1 MQGMALPLRRRR
13 GCRRQPAMQRRKKT
27 GATRTPRIRAGGTA
41 VLGCTRTR
49 RSLPRGAAAATKVEL
64 LHWHTR
70 EKLQRIPWPHVERV
84 RTGTCGWPY
93 VLPRTPEASSGDMTR
108 HAGVGTPPV
117 LGAPSDWRTSTCAL
131 AVRLASERRAQRSTG
146 PGAFRHPCHEPTG
159 GIGRGRGGCRRP
171 ARGVRRR
178 NLPPSARR
186 RRRKRIGRKP
196 TRRRRKTAG
205 RSQQRQGWTHAGKI
219 RVTHTRT

>member
-1 MQGMALPLRRRR
+1 
-13 GCRRQPAMQRRKKT
+13 
-27 GATRTPRIRAGGTA
+27 
-41 VLGCTRTR
+41 
-49 RSLPRGAAAATKVEL
+49 
-64 LHWHTR
+64 
-70 EKLQRIPWPHVERV
+70 
-84 RTGTCGWPY
+84 
-93 VLPRTPEASSGDMTR
+93 MTR

-171 ARGVRRR
+171 RTGGRAEKELAPERTEAKEEEDRTEAD
-178 NLPPSARR
+178 PPQEE
-186 RRRKRIGRKP
+186 
-196 TRRRRKTAG
+196 TAG
-205 RSQQRQGWTHAGKI
+205 RSQQQQGWTHAGEI